1 MMAVA
6 SELPGALNV
15 VNGVDTVDTM
25 NSVDTVDTV
34 DMVVE
39 VVEVDMVVEQQRE
52 EVRCQ
57 LLGDGL

>member
-1 MMAVA
+1 MAVA
-6 SELPGALNV
+6 SEHPGALNV
-15 VNGVDTVDTM
+15 V
-25 NSVDTVDTV
+25 DTV
-34 DMVVE
+34 DMVVEVVE

>member
-1 MMAVA
+1 MAVA
-6 SELPGALNV
+6 SEHPGVLNV
-15 VNGVDTVDTM
+15 VDGVDTVDT
-25 NSVDTVDTV
+25 
-34 DMVVE
+34 

>member
-1 MMAVA
+1 MAVA
-6 SELPGALNV
+6 SEHPGALNGV
-15 VNGVDTVDTM
+15 NGVNGVDTVDM
-25 NSVDTVDTV
+25 ADEV

-39 VVEVDMVVEQQRE
+39 VDIADMVVEQQRE

>member
-1 MMAVA
+1 MAVA
-6 SELPGALNV
+6 SEHPGALDV
-15 VNGVDTVDTM
+15 VNGVDT
-25 NSVDTVDTV
+25 
-34 DMVVE
+34 

>member
-1 MMAVA
+1 MAVA
-6 SELPGALNV
+6 SEHPGALNV
-15 VNGVDTVDTM
+15 
-25 NSVDTVDTV
+25 VDTV

-39 VVEVDMVVEQQRE
+39 VVEVDMVAEQQRE

>member
-1 MMAVA
+1 MAVA
-6 SELPGALNV
+6 SEHPGALNV
-15 VNGVDTVDTM
+15 VNG
-25 NSVDTVDTV
+25 VDTV

-39 VVEVDMVVEQQRE
+39 VVEVDMVAEQQRE

>member
-6 SELPGALNV
+6 SEHPGAL
-15 VNGVDTVDTM
+15 NGVDTVDM
-25 NSVDTVDTV
+25 
-34 DMVVE
+34 
-39 VVEVDMVVEQQRE
+39 VDMVVEQQRE

>member
-6 SELPGALNV
+6 SEHPGAL
-15 VNGVDTVDTM
+15 NGVDTVDM
-25 NSVDTVDTV
+25 VDMVDEV

-39 VVEVDMVVEQQRE
+39 ADMVVEQQRE

>member
-6 SELPGALNV
+6 SEHPWALNV

-39 VVEVDMVVEQQRE
+39 VVEVDMVAEQQRE